1 MTGVA
6 EAMPPPDAIQRRDVL
21 GAEMTKITTLPM
33 TVIMVIIA
41 AVANFGLAA
50 VDVSGV
56 RFSTGSTPAR
66 LSTFG
71 MVMLAPVYV
80 FLVAPVT
87 AAASEHRDGQFRMSL
102 VAVPDRRLLAGAAW
116 LAMMVGV
123 MVGAVVALA
132 PARLVVALVDQT
144 GVAAFA
150 IDLGRWVAVYLF
162 LSMIA
167 YGLARLLRQSIAP
180 LAIMIGLP
188 VIIGTGILQWPQGIR
203 FLPDQASLS
212 LLGTPGYDVTEL
224 PVGVAALVLA
234 GWSVLATVTH
244 VLAVTRRDA

>member
-1 MTGVA
+1 
-6 EAMPPPDAIQRRDVL
+6 
-21 GAEMTKITTLPM
+21 
-33 TVIMVIIA
+33 
-41 AVANFGLAA
+41 
-50 VDVSGV
+50 
-56 RFSTGSTPAR
+56 
-66 LSTFG
+66 
-71 MVMLAPVYV
+71 
-80 FLVAPVT
+80 
-87 AAASEHRDGQFRMSL
+87 
-102 VAVPDRRLLAGAAW
+102 
-116 LAMMVGV
+116 
-123 MVGAVVALA
+123 
-132 PARLVVALVDQT
+132 
-144 GVAAFA
+144 
-150 IDLGRWVAVYLF
+150 YLF

-224 PVGVAALVLA
+224 PVGVAALVLF